1 MGVSYVDGEKFDSL
15 SKFNIQQIYEKLD
28 ELKKVNVENSR
39 VAASGIKN
47 NLNKEESTQTKGSEE
62 STQTKGSEESKE
74 ESSGETKEET
84 KEETN

>member
-47 NLNKEESTQTKGSEE
+47 NLNKEESSDKKESEE
-62 STQTKGSEESKE
+62 PKEESKE
-74 ESSGETKEET
+74 ETQEEA
-84 KEETN
+84 K